1 MEALVT
7 IAINDRAHGVF
18 RVYSSD
24 PDATDNGRQVTAE
37 ERDQFSV
44 ELIIERQGT
53 HIPLCNV
60 SKDIFFVS
68 IAT

>member
-1 MEALVT
+1 MESLVT

-18 RVYSSD
+18 KVYSSD
-24 PDATDNGRQVTAE
+24 PLATENGHQVTAE

-53 HIPLCNV
+53 LSLFIVFMC
-60 SKDIFFVS
+60 
-68 IAT
+68 